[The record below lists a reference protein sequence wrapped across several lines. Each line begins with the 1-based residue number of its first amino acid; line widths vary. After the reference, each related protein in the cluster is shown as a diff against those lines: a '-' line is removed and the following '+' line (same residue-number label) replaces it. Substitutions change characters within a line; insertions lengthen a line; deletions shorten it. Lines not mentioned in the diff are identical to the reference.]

1 MQALQ
6 APNASLLSADYS
18 QFRNSPSFENILDYE
33 KSLFRLD
40 VMREILFCRVTHG
53 GLSERGT
60 TRSLKIFPTE
70 KSFIVTLENN
80 DWLTDPAGVKW
91 EEAKSGN
98 GMGDWRGA
106 LSRIFYVKGTKL
118 YLNKCLA
125 SWTELNRNQEI
136 GYCSLHLCPWLKAGL
151 FDIFILLHIWQNCVC
166 FSDFL
171 AFNPGHIFPRC
182 CLNFYP
188 VDGLFYV
195 NRSDQ
200 PSRMIFLELLYLN

>member
-40 VMREILFCRVTHG
+40 VMRERKPREILFCRVTHG

-80 DWLTDPAGVKW
+80 D
-91 EEAKSGN
+91 
-98 GMGDWRGA
+98 
-106 LSRIFYVKGTKL
+106 
-118 YLNKCLA
+118 
-125 SWTELNRNQEI
+125 
-136 GYCSLHLCPWLKAGL
+136 
-151 FDIFILLHIWQNCVC
+151 
-166 FSDFL
+166 
-171 AFNPGHIFPRC
+171 
-182 CLNFYP
+182 
-188 VDGLFYV
+188 
-195 NRSDQ
+195 
-200 PSRMIFLELLYLN
+200 